1 MTNKVY
7 GDYDQ
12 EQLDAQFN
20 NRARWPEHP
29 EYFAR
34 WARDSAA
41 VRQRFGGHLDLVFGA
56 SAGQKLDLFVPEGG
70 GGVAPL
76 LVFIH
81 GGYWQSLDKGD
92 FSYLAPHFL
101 EAGIAFA
108 SINYDLAPQVRIPEM
123 VRQTRAALAWLY
135 RHATDYGVDAGR
147 LHLSGHSA
155 GGHLTAMALATDWS
169 DTAAFGPGLPDDLLK
184 GGCSVSGLYDLEP
197 IRLSY
202 QQAVL
207 NINPESVERITP
219 LNNLPARQVP
229 LILALGSEESEQ
241 FHHQQ
246 SAFLAAWRGAGLS
259 AEVVDLGGRNHFT
272 AIDAL
277 GERNSQLFA
286 AVVKQVQSSAG
297 QTPP

>member
-1 MTNKVY
+1 MMNKVY

-20 NRARWPEHP
+20 LRARWPEHP
-29 EYFAR
+29 DYFAR

-41 VRQRFGGHLDLVFGA
+41 VRDRFGGHLDLVYGA

-70 GGVAPL
+70 GAVPL

-92 FSYLAPHFL
+92 FSYLAPPFL

-108 SINYDLAPQVRIPEM
+108 SINYDLAPQARIPEILEQ
-123 VRQTRAALAWLY
+123 VRAAVAWLY
-135 RHATDYGVDAGR
+135 RHAGDYAIDAER
-147 LHLSGHSA
+147 LHLAGHSA

-169 DTAAFGPGLPDDLLK
+169 ASSDLGPGLPDGLIK
-184 GGCSVSGLYDLEP
+184 GACSVSGIYDLEP

-207 NINPESVERITP
+207 EIDAETMERITP
-219 LNNLPARQVP
+219 LRNLPARQVP
-229 LILALGSEESEQ
+229 LILALGSEETAA
-241 FHHQQ
+241 FHNQQ
-246 SAFLAAWRGAGLS
+246 AAFLSAWRGAGLS
-259 AEVVDLGGRNHFT
+259 VEVVELGGRNHFT

-277 GERNSQLFA
+277 GEEDHALFA
-286 AVVKQVQSSAG
+286 AVKAQVLAG
-297 QTPP
+297 AGPGSP